1 MSEDKKKSS
10 SLRAQIS
17 TLEAVI
23 EKLKEEN
30 EDLRNEKTMELSR
43 YQLAELEL
51 EIAQDLAK
59 KLMHKIRILI
69 NSQEGEA

>member
-30 EDLRNEKTMELSR
+30 EDLRNEKIMERSR
-43 YQLAELEL
+43 CQLAELEL
-51 EIAQDLAK
+51 EITQDLAK
-59 KLMHKIRILI
+59 KLMDKIRILV